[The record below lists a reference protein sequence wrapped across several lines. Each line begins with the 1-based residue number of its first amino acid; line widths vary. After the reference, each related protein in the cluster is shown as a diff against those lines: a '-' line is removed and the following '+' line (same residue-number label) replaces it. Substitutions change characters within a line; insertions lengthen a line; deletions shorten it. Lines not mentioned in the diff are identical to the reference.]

1 MTVQVKHKATGNI
14 ITEQFVTDVRI
25 ANDRY
30 YFTYDRRIRT
40 TMVEKSVPT
49 EFYVIESIT
58 E

>member
-1 MTVQVKHKATGNI
+1 MTVQVKHIATGKI

-30 YFTYDRRIRT
+30 YFTYDRRIRR
-40 TMVEKSVPT
+40 TMVEKSIPT